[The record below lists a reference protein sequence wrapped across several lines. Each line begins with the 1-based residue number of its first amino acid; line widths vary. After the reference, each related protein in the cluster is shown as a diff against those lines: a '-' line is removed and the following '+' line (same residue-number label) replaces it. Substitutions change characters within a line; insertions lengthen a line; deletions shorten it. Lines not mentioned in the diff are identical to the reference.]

1 MGDIKPGLAD
11 AFALPSPASP
21 GQYFS
26 AFFAEVLR
34 RKFSEKYAYL
44 LAKVSVAEAID
55 RERGPQLVRERCRV
69 RPRSDLR
76 R

>member
-26 AFFAEVLR
+26 AFVAEVRR
-34 RKFSEKYAYL
+34 RKFSEKYAGSYL
-44 LAKVSVAEAID
+44 LAKVSVAEAND
-55 RERGPQLVRERCRV
+55 
-69 RPRSDLR
+69 
-76 R
+76 